1 MPYNF
6 AAVSF
11 TQTNFVADFVREKS
25 NLDVKR
31 SLFVLEPPLGLR
43 GNVRCLYLAHWKALS
58 GLPISHNWTFSL

>member
-31 SLFVLEPPLGLR
+31 SIFVLEPPLGLR
-43 GNVRCLYLAHWKALS
+43 GNVRCLYLAH
-58 GLPISHNWTFSL
+58 